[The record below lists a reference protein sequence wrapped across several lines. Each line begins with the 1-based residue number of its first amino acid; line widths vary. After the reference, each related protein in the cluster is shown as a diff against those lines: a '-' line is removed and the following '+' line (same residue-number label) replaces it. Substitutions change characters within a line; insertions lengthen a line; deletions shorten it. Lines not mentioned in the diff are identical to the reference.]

1 VSAPFTARRAVE
13 LIVEDVE
20 RVAHAIRASGMPVT
34 EAHYER
40 LLEARLADFA
50 IGELPADAARYF
62 VEQAV
67 AGDVQQYMDA
77 EVEAGRA
84 ERLPDGNYRRLP
96 PMEAG

>member
-1 VSAPFTARRAVE
+1 MSAPFTARRAVE

-20 RVAHAIRASGMPVT
+20 RVADAIRASGMPVT

-40 LLEARLADFA
+40 LLGARLAEFA
-50 IGELPADAARYF
+50 IEDLPADAVRYF
-62 VEQAV
+62 AEQAI

-84 ERLPDGNYRRLP
+84 ERLPDGSYRRLRP
-96 PMEAG
+96 VEAG